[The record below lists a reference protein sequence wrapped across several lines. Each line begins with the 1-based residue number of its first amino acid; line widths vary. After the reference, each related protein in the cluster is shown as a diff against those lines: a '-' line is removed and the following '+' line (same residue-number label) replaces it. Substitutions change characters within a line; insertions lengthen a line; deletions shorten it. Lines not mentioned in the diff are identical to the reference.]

1 MGTPKRE
8 GSYGKLQ
15 QAVGEVSPLRL
26 FLKKSMQP
34 LPRRSGT
41 QPAAQFAIQSHPIA
55 QTLRAE
61 SWILGPCFPPAPLSL
76 WMCTK
81 WHSCRGEPV
90 CGAVPGALGQHESH
104 RRGWGVQSEELFVT
118 TAARSRQGK
127 DTRRTEKVRA
137 ATPVAG
143 MPSAEVKGTGAK
155 CGAGRAASS
164 LSLGM
169 PLFIPRDGTSSSCPP
184 DPVVQDLME
193 ALSLQHTVLEMPQ
206 PWEGAQKH
214 PVMGHSLPWPIGGT
228 QPWSLF
234 PHSIHP
240 QSHPWS
246 TEPILTPTVLNP
258 RDPSLPHGVCPQ
270 PHSAYPQSQRPI
282 PAPQNLSPAPPFTQ
296 KLVWEHPPLQGS
308 FGHSLPG

>member
-118 TAARSRQGK
+118 TAARSRHGK

-193 ALSLQHTVLEMPQ
+193 ALSL
-206 PWEGAQKH
+206 
-214 PVMGHSLPWPIGGT
+214 
-228 QPWSLF
+228 
-234 PHSIHP
+234 
-240 QSHPWS
+240 
-246 TEPILTPTVLNP
+246 
-258 RDPSLPHGVCPQ
+258 
-270 PHSAYPQSQRPI
+270 
-282 PAPQNLSPAPPFTQ
+282 
-296 KLVWEHPPLQGS
+296 
-308 FGHSLPG
+308 